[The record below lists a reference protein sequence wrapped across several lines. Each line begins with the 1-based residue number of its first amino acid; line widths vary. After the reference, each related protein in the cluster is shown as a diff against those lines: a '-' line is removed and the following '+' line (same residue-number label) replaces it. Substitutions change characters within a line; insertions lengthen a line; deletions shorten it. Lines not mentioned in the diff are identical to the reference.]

1 MARLTKQILKPL
13 LEEGS
18 RAIDYT
24 VKRRSPTKAEGEALD
39 ITVRPQE
46 VAPSPAAGSEAPPA
60 PENVAPTVEAE
71 TPPPEAPIDNVDQE
85 VLTPTPEDSADAPE
99 VVKDLGDIP
108 EAPIGPTKPAP
119 VSEDEMNRMLDQRDK
134 ELGTP
139 RQAPSPSQLQ
149 KEAGVVTGPFNTTM
163 YDNDG
168 LAATI
173 QSFADKAPELK
184 TKTIQSIYEEAQA
197 RGVTKGVLNTIFS
210 GQKMESVVG
219 DNELAVRMASLV
231 SLHDASASRLDDLMQ
246 RMAAN
251 QLDDAGQLE
260 LREAIAQHDIIY
272 GEMVNAKRDV
282 ARTMNV
288 FKNIKNKEVVSFS
301 EIRSALDSL
310 GGSDNLRAFAEKYND
325 LKKDGRAAQ
334 NRMLSR
340 GTIGRIYDATV
351 YAAQSVLLMN
361 PVTHIYNISAN
372 TLMLGLNP
380 VERLGAVGAGKI
392 RQSIAEVFGK
402 TTDPDSARMDDVVAS
417 GWALVEG
424 FKDGWK
430 LAGRALRQS
439 QGAKGEVTHN
449 PFTADYLFKRELD
462 KARSE
467 NLFKRG
473 IGPII
478 DALGTLYS
486 LPFKALHAS
495 DEFIGGYAA
504 RTELLVEGA
513 RIGRDVY
520 QKALDAGKSQE
531 EAISAAQ
538 NATQKLLTERPANV
552 QQNIDH
558 FRKMITMTS
567 DPNLGLKSGR
577 LMWKANKVLNH
588 PLLKP
593 ITMFSRTVTN
603 IASEG
608 AARSPLFFLS
618 PRFHEEWS
626 RGGRHRDL
634 AVSRVAV
641 GSAMMLGGYHLA
653 MNDIL
658 TGQGP
663 SATQDRNNLRELGWL
678 PFSIRLGRED
688 YAVGDVKRLQEL
700 VGKDQVSV
708 GKGQFEGDLFISFS
722 RLEPFNIPFIMAAA
736 YADAI
741 KFTAYDPD
749 ETELGTMTA
758 ASAAALAEFT
768 TNIPVMTTFAE
779 IMRIANTRGNQ
790 DTGSKLIDV
799 IIGASRAY
807 GNFVINATPGV
818 NLLNSSLTAY
828 IERMVDPT
836 ISNIAINDEQAQY
849 VYDAYSED
857 DFMGGLGSGA
867 TGVFFESYNRLR
879 SRIPLISEGVPYKLD
894 PLTGDPIGAD
904 KSLLYSAAPM
914 MMSKGKTDDL
924 RLYLDELNH
933 GVAYPNF
940 VINGVRL
947 PAEVQNRYVR
957 LYTKLVTI
965 NGLNMREAI
974 IKAVKDKISYYK
986 KANNNQG
993 QKANIGVM
1001 RNQIDSIVSEYRKIA
1016 RQRMFGTFQKD
1027 KRDPELADFL
1037 LQPLN
1042 GRSYGFND
1050 NIIEREDLA
1059 LRMRR
1064 NYNEYKRFGTR

>member
-1 MARLTKQILKPL
+1 MARIPKLTQTMLEPL
-13 LEEGS
+13 LKEGS

-24 VKRRSPTKAEGEALD
+24 VKRRSPTKSAGEALD

-46 VAPSPAAGSEAPPA
+46 VAPSPASGSEAPPA

-71 TPPPEAPIDNVDQE
+71 APQPEAPIDNVDQE
-85 VLTPTPEDSADAPE
+85 VLTPTPQEPT
-99 VVKDLGDIP
+99 VVPKTVDGLGPIP
-108 EAPIGPTKPAP
+108 PAP
-119 VSEDEMNRMLDQRDK
+119 TGPIKPVPASEDEMKRMLDQRDK
-134 ELGTP
+134 ELGTA
-139 RQAPSPSQLQ
+139 RQSPSPSELQ

-184 TKTIQSIYEEAQA
+184 TKTIQSLYEDAAA
-197 RGVTKGVLNTIFS
+197 RGASKDVLNAMFS
-210 GQKMESVVG
+210 GQKMESIVG
-219 DNELAVRMASLV
+219 DNELAVRMAGLV
-231 SLHDASASRLDDLMQ
+231 SLHDASATRLDDLMQ
-246 RMAAN
+246 RMADN

-288 FKNIKNKEVVSFS
+288 FKNIKSKDVVSLS
-301 EIRSALDSL
+301 EVRSALDSL

-325 LKKDGRAAQ
+325 TKKSGRAAQ
-334 NRMLSR
+334 NKMLSR
-340 GTIGRIYDATV
+340 STAGRIYDAAV

-361 PVTHIYNISAN
+361 PDTHLYNLAAN
-372 TLMLGLNP
+372 TLMLALDP
-380 VERLGAVGAGKI
+380 MERVAAVGAGKL
-392 RQSIAEVFGK
+392 RQNIAKVFGK
-402 TTDPDSARMDDVVAS
+402 TYDEDLAMMDDVAAS
-417 GWALVEG
+417 GWAMMEG
-424 FKDGWK
+424 IKDGWI
-430 LAGRALRQS
+430 LAGRALKES
-439 QGAKGEVTHN
+439 EGAKEVHRN

-467 NLFKRG
+467 GLFKQG
-473 IGPII
+473 FGKII
-478 DALGTLYS
+478 DRMGKVYS
-486 LPFKALHAS
+486 IPFKALHAS

-504 RTELLVEGA
+504 RTELLREGA
-513 RIGRDVY
+513 RLGRKVY
-520 QKALDAGKSQE
+520 QDALNAGKSQE
-531 EAISAAQ
+531 DAISAAQ
-538 NATQKLLTERPANV
+538 NATRKLLTERPVNV

-577 LMWKANKVLNH
+577 RLAFVNKLLNY

-634 AVSRVAV
+634 AVSRIAV
-641 GSAMMLGGYHLA
+641 GSGMMLGGLHLA
-653 MNDIL
+653 FNDRI

-678 PFSIRLGRED
+678 PFSIRLGKED

-700 VGKDQVSV
+700 VGKDQVRV
-708 GKGQFEGDLFISFS
+708 GKGQFDGQLFISLS
-722 RLEPFNIPFIMAAA
+722 RLEPFNIPFLMAAA
-736 YADAI
+736 YADAV
-741 KFTAYDPD
+741 KFRAYDPD
-749 ETELGTMTA
+749 DTELEIMTA

-779 IMRIANTRGNQ
+779 VMRIANVRGSQ
-790 DTGSKLIDV
+790 ETGSKLTDIL
-799 IIGASRAY
+799 IGASRAY
-807 GNFVINATPGV
+807 SNFIVNATPGV
-818 NLLNSSLTAY
+818 NLLNSSLAAK
-828 IERMVDPT
+828 IERMIDPT
-836 ISNIAINDEQAQY
+836 ISNVAVNDEQDQFI
-849 VYDAYSED
+849 YDVFSED
-857 DFMGGLGSGA
+857 DFTETVWSGA
-867 TGVFFESYNRLR
+867 TGVFFESFNRLR
-879 SRIPLISEGVPYKLD
+879 SRVPLISEGVPYKLD

-904 KSLLYSAAPM
+904 KSLLHSSLPM
-914 MMSKGKTDDL
+914 FVSKGKYSKI
-924 RLYLDELNH
+924 REYLDELNH

-947 PAEVQNRYVR
+947 PAEVQNRYIK
-957 LYTKLVTI
+957 LYTKEVEI
-965 NGLNMREAI
+965 DGLNMSKAI
-974 IKAVKDKISYYK
+974 IQAVDEKISYYK
-986 KANNNQG
+986 SKE

-1001 RNQIDSIVSEYRKIA
+1001 RSVIDSIVSDYRKVA
-1016 RQRMFGTFQKD
+1016 RSRLFGTFQED
-1027 KRDPELADFL
+1027 EDDPELADFSL
-1037 LQPLN
+1037 EPLDGN
-1042 GRSYGFND
+1042 RYGLRD
-1050 NIIEREDLA
+1050 NVIERPDLA
-1059 LRMRR
+1059 HRMRR